1 MVGEWLTGC
10 VEGWLDHFILLNPTN
25 GSTID
30 ICTTQLC
37 LSTNLCFYALT
48 PTTTLAS
55 TTVDICTGQPADYYF
70 SDLIFN
76 TFLKPAKPAPR
87 PKGIFKRYSILIIV
101 MPKLRIN
108 CLPMLWHHQLT
119 KFPYCA
125 FSYFK
130 NCTFKKTCIAE
141 TLGNP
146 ISRMGLWIAR

>member
-37 LSTNLCFYALT
+37 LPTNLCFYALT

-55 TTVDICTGQPADYYF
+55 TTVDICTGQPAGSYF

-76 TFLKPAKPAPR
+76 TFSKPAPR
-87 PKGIFKRYSILIIV
+87 PKRFFQRCSILIIAI
-101 MPKLRIN
+101 PKHRIN

-119 KFPYCA
+119 KSPYCA
-125 FSYFK
+125 FPYFK
-130 NCTFKKTCIAE
+130 ICKFENTCIAE
-141 TLGNP
+141 TPGNP

>member
-37 LSTNLCFYALT
+37 LPTNLCFYALT

-55 TTVDICTGQPADYYF
+55 TTVDICTGQPAGYYF

-76 TFLKPAKPAPR
+76 AFLKPAPR
-87 PKGIFKRYSILIIV
+87 PKRIFRRYSSIV